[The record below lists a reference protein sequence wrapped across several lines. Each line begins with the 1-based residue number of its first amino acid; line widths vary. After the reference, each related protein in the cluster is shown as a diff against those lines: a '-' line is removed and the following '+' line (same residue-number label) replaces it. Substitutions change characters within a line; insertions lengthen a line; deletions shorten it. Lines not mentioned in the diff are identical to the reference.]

1 VEATVSMAAF
11 LAVLVAGGW
20 SYGATVSSGT
30 LATASGAAFTAV
42 VLGQMA
48 NAIACRSSTRPVW
61 RLRWRGN
68 PFLLWAILAELVI
81 LVAMLVVPAVADLLG
96 QRPPSLLGLLLA
108 SCAVPAVLAADAL
121 HKALRARLRDGRRT
135 A

>member
-1 VEATVSMAAF
+1 
-11 LAVLVAGGW
+11 
-20 SYGATVSSGT
+20 
-30 LATASGAAFTAV
+30 
-42 VLGQMA
+42 MA

-61 RLRWRGN
+61 RLGWRGN
-68 PFLLWAILAELVI
+68 PFLLWAIVAELLI

-96 QRPPSLLGLLLA
+96 QRPPSLLGLLIA